1 MITTAAK
8 WFLGLGLV
16 SFALAVAYGYSTG
29 GTRLGPFT
37 AGYYGAV
44 GDHLGYTVL
53 VSTAVAGLLLGLIAV
68 VTRDADARALA
79 EVAGT
84 DDAPAAVA
92 PTYGS
97 LWPLVGAFGAA
108 MVVLGLVVSNVL
120 FMVGAFV
127 LLAVLVE
134 WMVLAW
140 SDHATG
146 DPETNHLVRRRL
158 MAPFEIPIAG
168 FLIAGGAILAFSRIM
183 LTSSSLGA
191 VAVACGLGVA
201 ILAIGALVALRPN
214 LSHDLVVGI
223 LCVVALGVIVAGV
236 VAANRG
242 ERYIEP
248 HHAEGHSEE
257 PGSEGVEGEGDEAK
271 DEQNTPLTPEGTK
284 SVTTTT
290 AAEGEG

>member
-16 SFALAVAYGYSTG
+16 SYVLAVAYGYSTG
-29 GTRLGPFT
+29 GNRLGPLT
-37 AGYYGAV
+37 AGYYGGV
-44 GDHLGYTVL
+44 GDHLGYTL
-53 VSTAVAGLLLGLIAV
+53 LLSTAAAAIVLGVIAV
-68 VTRDADARALA
+68 LTRDADARALA
-79 EVAGT
+79 QLAGT
-84 DDAPAAVA
+84 EEAPAAVA
-92 PTYGS
+92 PAYPS
-97 LWPLVGAFGAA
+97 PWPVVGAFGVA

-127 LLAVLVE
+127 LVAVLVE

-140 SDHATG
+140 SDRATG
-146 DPETNHLVRRRL
+146 DPETNRLVRRRM

-168 FLIAGGAILAFSRIM
+168 FLLAGGAVLAFSRIL

-191 VAVACGLGVA
+191 VAVACGLAVG

-214 LSHDLVVGI
+214 LSHDLVVGV
-223 LCVVALGVIVAGV
+223 LSVVALGVIVAGV

-242 ERYIEP
+242 ERHIEP
-248 HHAEGHSEE
+248 HHEEAEHSE
-257 PGSEGVEGEGDEAK
+257 GEGVEGEGDEAVS
-271 DEQNTPLTPEGTK
+271 EQNTPLTPEGTK